1 MLFDSSTLLTYLLT
15 YFCLSER
22 GTYADFGGNYSNA
35 STRSLVNV
43 ALLLTVLTLRA
54 WHWCLPPG
62 ELHSPGHCIHSM
74 HYEHKLKEGVCAR
87 SGREAP
93 RALRSLRIDLRL
105 PAPSPP
111 PFGVP
116 FEAALF
122 AACASVA
129 AFAAAV
135 AFALA
140 FACLACMLFM
150 RAARSVFRC
159 PRLRLDASGLWAAHA
174 CHTSLGC
181 PCLP

>member
-1 MLFDSSTLLTYLLT
+1 M
-15 YFCLSER
+15 
-22 GTYADFGGNYSNA
+22 
-35 STRSLVNV
+35 VNV

-111 PFGVP
+111 SFATQTLCPSP
-116 FEAALF
+116 PPSPALTPPIE
-122 AACASVA
+122 C
-129 AFAAAV
+129 
-135 AFALA
+135 
-140 FACLACMLFM
+140 
-150 RAARSVFRC
+150 
-159 PRLRLDASGLWAAHA
+159 
-174 CHTSLGC
+174 
-181 PCLP
+181 